1 MNFDKV
7 VLAIT
12 ICCFLNTFLIKMYIK
27 EIYNSLDAI
36 KERFNIEE

>member
-1 MNFDKV
+1 MDFDKV

-27 EIYNSLDAI
+27 EINNSLDAI